1 MANLNSSSQNQS
13 TTQTTP
19 EYNPIQQALIDTW
32 LGQYTG
38 SGDTGAYA
46 ALKAVTENGS
56 DVIKYLRDNSKN
68 ITDPNLKSLITATT
82 DNGFFQIPKI
92 ESKEYQAKVIDYIK
106 ENPSSISSLGIG
118 QEGTKWAKDGNTTY
132 STPKIEDSPLYQK
145 IKERNDY
152 MTAPLIAAIEGTR
165 SGGDGVNSNRR
176 NGGIFGF
183 AQGVKNLPSAIDSL
197 SKGETSNSND
207 GLLSSFNNFIADSV
221 NNTYGKTLEKQKDI
235 STKAISDAN
244 SNFES
249 ELNSLLG
256 KYNIGLDEARG
267 MLKPVDVAY
276 RNGVIPFTSKK
287 NMMISS
293 ALSDLA
299 DKSYTAGKEGAKDI
313 LGNKISGESYRYGL
327 ERDLADTNLKTSA
340 SNADLF
346 LKFLSQTAPNQSY
359 LDFMNSLG
367 GVAQGQQN
375 FGLQT
380 GTTSSSGS
388 SSGTQQVPDASLLDQ
403 INTLT
408 GSGVNAANIY
418 ETLTGW

>member
-1 MANLNSSSQNQS
+1 
-13 TTQTTP
+13 
-19 EYNPIQQALIDTW
+19 
-32 LGQYTG
+32 
-38 SGDTGAYA
+38 
-46 ALKAVTENGS
+46 
-56 DVIKYLRDNSKN
+56 
-68 ITDPNLKSLITATT
+68 
-82 DNGFFQIPKI
+82 
-92 ESKEYQAKVIDYIK
+92 
-106 ENPSSISSLGIG
+106 
-118 QEGTKWAKDGNTTY
+118 
-132 STPKIEDSPLYQK
+132 
-145 IKERNDY
+145 
-152 MTAPLIAAIEGTR
+152 
-165 SGGDGVNSNRR
+165 
-176 NGGIFGF
+176 
-183 AQGVKNLPSAIDSL
+183 
-197 SKGETSNSND
+197 
-207 GLLSSFNNFIADSV
+207 
-221 NNTYGKTLEKQKDI
+221 
-235 STKAISDAN
+235 
-244 SNFES
+244 
-249 ELNSLLG
+249 
-256 KYNIGLDEARG
+256 
-267 MLKPVDVAY
+267 
-276 RNGVIPFTSKK
+276 
-287 NMMISS
+287 
-293 ALSDLA
+293 LA